1 MEKLVK
7 VKKPTEEEL
16 IHNTFNALRTEQRQL
31 ATKLSEIELD
41 LNEHSIVIDTLNK
54 LDDERKC
61 FRLIGGVLVERKIC
75 DVLPTLIKNRGEMS
89 KIVKTLNEQLTKKGI
104 EINDFKNKHNIQVR
118 GGITPISEEVESQSV
133 EKKADHDGSVIV
145 NNV

>member
-41 LNEHSIVIDTLNK
+41 LNEHRFVHIL
-54 LDDERKC
+54 
-61 FRLIGGVLVERKIC
+61 
-75 DVLPTLIKNRGEMS
+75 
-89 KIVKTLNEQLTKKGI
+89 
-104 EINDFKNKHNIQVR
+104 
-118 GGITPISEEVESQSV
+118 
-133 EKKADHDGSVIV
+133 
-145 NNV
+145 

>member
-7 VKKPTEEEL
+7 VKKPTEEEQ

-54 LDDERKC
+54 LDEDRKC

-75 DVLPTLIKNRGEMS
+75 DVLPTLVKNRGEMG

-104 EINDFKNKHNIQVR
+104 EINEFKNKHNIQVK
-118 GGITPISEEVESQSV
+118 GGFTPISEMVESQTG
-133 EKKADHDGSVIV
+133 EKKTEHSGSVIV
-145 NNV
+145 NT

>member
-1 MEKLVK
+1 MEKLIK
-7 VKKPTEEEL
+7 VKKPAEEEL

-54 LDDERKC
+54 LDEERKC

-75 DVLPTLIKNRGEMS
+75 DILPTLIKNRGEMG

-104 EINDFKNKHNIQVR
+104 EINDFKNKHNIQVK
-118 GGITPISEEVESQSV
+118 GGVTLMTKEVESQSV
-133 EKKADHDGSVIV
+133 DKKADHGGSVIV
-145 NNV
+145 NDV

>member
-41 LNEHSIVIDTLNK
+41 LNEHRFLLLFKNVESYLEFKTCVFICYSIVIETLNK
-54 LDDERKC
+54 LDEERKC

-75 DVLPTLIKNRGEMS
+75 DVLPTLIKNRGEVIYISFIIQSFYVVNKMFR
-89 KIVKTLNEQLTKKGI
+89 KGTI
-104 EINDFKNKHNIQVR
+104 FTDTI
-118 GGITPISEEVESQSV
+118 
-133 EKKADHDGSVIV
+133 
-145 NNV
+145 

>member
-41 LNEHSIVIDTLNK
+41 LNEHRFVNLFYYKYILYITFIYILVINVINS
-54 LDDERKC
+54 
-61 FRLIGGVLVERKIC
+61 FVLQHC
-75 DVLPTLIKNRGEMS
+75 Y
-89 KIVKTLNEQLTKKGI
+89 
-104 EINDFKNKHNIQVR
+104 
-118 GGITPISEEVESQSV
+118 
-133 EKKADHDGSVIV
+133 
-145 NNV
+145 

>member
-75 DVLPTLIKNRGEMS
+75 DVLPTLIKNRGEMG

-104 EINDFKNKHNIQVR
+104 EINEFKNKHNIQVK
-118 GGITPISEEVESQSV
+118 GGVTPMTEEVESQSV
-133 EKKADHDGSVIV
+133 DKKADHGGSVIV

>member
-75 DVLPTLIKNRGEMS
+75 DVLPTLIKNRGEMG

-118 GGITPISEEVESQSV
+118 GGVTPMSEEVENQNV
-133 EKKADHDGSVIV
+133 DKKADHGGSVIV
-145 NNV
+145 NDV

>member
-7 VKKPTEEEL
+7 SRKPTEEEL
-16 IHNTFNALRTEQRQL
+16 IHSTFNALRTEQRQL

-41 LNEHSIVIDTLNK
+41 LNEHNIVIETLNK
-54 LDDERKC
+54 LDGERKC

-104 EINDFKNKHNIQVR
+104 EINEFKNNHNIQVK
-118 GGITPISEEVESQSV
+118 GGFSEPTELNEKHSEE
-133 EKKADHDGSVIV
+133 KKTDQGSSVIV

>member
-75 DVLPTLIKNRGEMS
+75 DVLPTLIKNRGEMG

-104 EINDFKNKHNIQVR
+104 EINEFKNKHNIQVK
-118 GGITPISEEVESQSV
+118 GGVTTMTEEVESQSV
-133 EKKADHDGSVIV
+133 DKKADHGGSVIV